1 MKKNWKISFLYLPI
15 VLFALLIS
23 YLCYD
28 EYITKTKEL
37 VIDQCI
43 VRGITYDGETTLLT
57 VELPDHELAIVD
69 GSVRRGSKL
78 TTLRPEVSI
87 GETVR
92 CRWKYGDIMRL
103 GYCNWRKG
111 DISW

>member
-1 MKKNWKISFLYLPI
+1 MKRFKIVLVYLPI
-15 VLFALLIS
+15 ALFELFVG

-28 EYITKTKEL
+28 EYITRAKEL

-43 VRGITYDGETTLLT
+43 VRGISYDGSTTLLT

-69 GSVRRGSKL
+69 GSIRQGFRL
-78 TTLRPEVSI
+78 HTERPKVGI
-87 GETVR
+87 GDTVR
-92 CRWKYGDIMRL
+92 CRWKYGDVTKL

-111 DISW
+111 DISR